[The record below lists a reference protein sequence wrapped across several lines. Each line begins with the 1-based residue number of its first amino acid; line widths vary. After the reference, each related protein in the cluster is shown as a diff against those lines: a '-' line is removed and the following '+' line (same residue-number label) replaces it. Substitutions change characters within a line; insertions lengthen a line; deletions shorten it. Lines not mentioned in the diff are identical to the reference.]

1 MKAMGKAI
9 ELCCQSEGESF
20 LIQFQDGAGAV
31 MGMSK
36 RPPTTSGLKQLLDT
50 HEQLSTSLLR
60 SVEFDYVEDVL
71 EECPIEE
78 LKKDDVL
85 ISPGQPRR
93 FIYLLLSGRLS
104 VHLNKLM
111 TDPISILEPGE
122 VAGEMSV
129 VDHQP
134 ASAYVVALEDCR
146 VLVMNEKAIWAL
158 VDRYPIVARNLL
170 FVLSQ
175 RVRRGNILLEASLL
189 EKVSEQE
196 LEEFQP
202 EEVIKAKG
210 RVEAEVAAE
219 MLNLYKTATRYVLDS
234 ISRVQEEKSVGVKRG
249 EQLAK
254 SMVGSIVDSSAL
266 LMLATDRVQ
275 EFRVSTH
282 SVNVAILSLRLAQTL
297 NYNREMQVRVGLA
310 ALLHEVGV
318 AWLPER
324 LLHKTGQVS
333 SEVRQRPVYGAKI
346 LGHLKPPYDWLA
358 KTVGQVYERENG
370 SGFPLGL
377 EGKQICEE
385 AQILGIVDVFEACIH
400 DRPYRNALTGYQLLE
415 ELTHD
420 DTKSFSDRIVKALL
434 NSFSLYPYNEY
445 VLLNTKELARVVEI
459 NPSNSF
465 RPLVQILYDSNGVP
479 LEEPRETDLA
489 QSSLLFITKAISYH
503 ELPEG

>member
-1 MKAMGKAI
+1 MTI
-9 ELCCQSEGESF
+9 
-20 LIQFQDGAGAV
+20 
-31 MGMSK
+31 SK
-36 RPPTTSGLKQLLDT
+36 RSPSMSNIKELLDI
-50 HEQLSTSLLR
+50 HEPLSTSLLR
-60 SVEFDYVEDVL
+60 GLEFEFVEDVL
-71 EECPIEE
+71 EACPIEE
-78 LKKDDVL
+78 LKKDELL
-85 ISPGQPRR
+85 ITPGQPRR

-111 TDPISILEPGE
+111 TDPILILEPGE

-134 ASAYVVALEDCR
+134 ASAYVVAQEDCR

-170 FVLSQ
+170 FILSQ
-175 RVRRGNILLEASLL
+175 HVRRGNVLIEASIL

-202 EEVIKAKG
+202 EEVNKARG
-210 RVEAEVAAE
+210 RVQAEVAAE
-219 MLNLYKTATRYVLDS
+219 MLNLYKTATSYVLDS
-234 ISRVQEEKSVGVKRG
+234 IRRVQEEKSLNVKRG

-254 SMVGSIVDSSAL
+254 SMVDSIVDSSAL

-275 EFRVSTH
+275 EFTVSTH
-282 SVNVAILSLRLAQTL
+282 SVNVAILSIRLAQTL
-297 NYNREMQVRVGLA
+297 NYSLEDQVRVGLA
-310 ALLHEVGV
+310 ALLHEIGV

-324 LLHKTGQVS
+324 LLHATGQVS

-346 LGHLKPPYDWLA
+346 LGHLKPPFDWIA
-358 KTVGQVYERENG
+358 QIVGQIYEREDG
-370 SGFPLGL
+370 RGFPMGL
-377 EGKQICEE
+377 AGKEIRDE
-385 AQILGIVDVFEACIH
+385 AKILGIMDVFEACIH
-400 DRPYRNALTGYQLLE
+400 DRPYRKALTGYQLLE

-445 VLLNTKELARVVEI
+445 VLLNSKELARVVEV
-459 NPSNSF
+459 NPANSF
-465 RPLVQILYDSNGVP
+465 RPLVQILYDSNGIE

-489 QSSLLFITKAISYH
+489 QSSLLFITQAISYH